1 MMQCQ
6 SIIATSAKAKTA
18 AKAAAEAAV
27 SARAKGESRAATV
40 SSSEPLTPADLQ
52 AAYGITNAAS
62 SNGSGETVAIVDA
75 FYDPDAQSDL
85 ATYRSQFALPG
96 VRL

>member
-6 SIIATSAKAKTA
+6 SIIVTSAKAKTA
-18 AKAAAEAAV
+18 ARAAAAAAV
-27 SARAKGESRAATV
+27 SARAKGESPAV

-52 AAYGITNAAS
+52 AAYGIASAAA

-75 FYDPDAQSDL
+75 FYDPTAQSDL
-85 ATYRSQFALPG
+85 ATYRSQFGLPSCG
-96 VRL
+96 